1 MVNEP
6 QPDQPREEPK
16 IIGAEKMPASL
27 GSIKE
32 LREEIKKFLVDSDN
46 KNETLQR
53 TISIGKDEPEILTKF
68 PDLQKVLIAES
79 EHNELGEGITN
90 LFLYFPKHIIEYHIR
105 RYYRSGLMDIEKVI
119 ELPTDPE
126 EEKGPM
132 SYEER
137 AARMLN
143 NIQAGMLEED
153 TGMRSVSLQETRDL
167 TWLVEHL
174 NLSRA

>member
-6 QPDQPREEPK
+6 QPDQPHQEPK
-16 IIGAEKMPASL
+16 ITGAEIMPASL
-27 GSIKE
+27 GSIKD
-32 LREEIKKFLVDSDN
+32 LRTEITRFLIESN
-46 KNETLQR
+46 YENETLQR
-53 TISIGKDEPEILTKF
+53 TISIKKDQQEIQTKF
-68 PDLQKVLIAES
+68 PDLQKVVAIES
-79 EHNELGEGITN
+79 EHSRPDEGMTH

-105 RYYRSGLMDIEKVI
+105 RYYKSGLMDIEKVI

-126 EEKGPM
+126 EEKRLM

-137 AARMLN
+137 AARMLSS
-143 NIQAGMLEED
+143 IQAGMLEED

-167 TWLVEHL
+167 TWLVSRL